1 MTADQNFS
9 TSPLAARPARNVPR
23 LAAAALAALVAIVYA
38 RTFSAPFV
46 FDDLTAIRDNATIR
60 HLWPPGAVLSPPIST
75 TAGGRPVVNLT
86 LALNYSVSGLDPWSY
101 HALNLLIHAGVGLL
115 LFGIVRQTLAR
126 LASRGSPAQ
135 SETWLA
141 LTATALWLL
150 HPLQTE
156 SVTYVIQRAESLMA
170 FFYLLTLYA
179 FIRSLASSVP
189 RCWLGFSF
197 ASCLLGMAT
206 KEVMVSAPLVVFLY
220 SRTFVTGSMREAW
233 RRHGGFVVALA
244 GTWLLLGWLVLGT
257 QGRGGSAGFNAGV
270 TPWSYALTQCGALV
284 HYVALACWPHPLI
297 LDYGTDLVTRVSDAA
312 LPAAAVIAALAAT
325 GWALVRRPA
334 VGFAGVW
341 FFALLAPTSSFV
353 PVATQS
359 IAEHR
364 MYLPLAALV
373 VTAVVGAHRR
383 IGSAALWCGLAV
395 ALAFTLLTWRR
406 NADYQS
412 VLALW
417 TDTVAKRPDNA
428 RAHCSLAD
436 ALAATGRTTEAAA
449 SYATSLRLDPTG
461 LEAHDGLGALLLE
474 AGRADEARTHFETAL
489 RLEPDETEAH
499 NRRGAL
505 LARAGRAD
513 EALPHFQEAL
523 KRQPARAD
531 FRTNYGAALLQ
542 LGRKD
547 EAVAEFEAALRLR
560 PDFAE
565 AHSDLALVLLQSG
578 RLSEAAAH
586 YAAVLRTTPR
596 DPVAHGNLGFIA
608 LQNGHAEEAV
618 SHYRAVVLVSADEPG
633 AHVNLGHA
641 LLRAGRPLEAR
652 VEYEAALRVEPDN
665 VAARDGLARL
675 RGR

>member
-1 MTADQNFS
+1 MSAEQNS
-9 TSPLAARPARNVPR
+9 SPHPPAAPLVRHMPWV
-23 LAAAALAALVAIVYA
+23 AAAALAALVAVVYA

-86 LALNYSVSGLDPWSY
+86 LALNYAISGLAPWSY

-126 LASRGSPAQ
+126 LSSRGSPAA

-141 LTATALWLL
+141 LTAAALWLL

-156 SVTYVIQRAESLMA
+156 SVTYVVQRAESLMA
-170 FFYLLTLYA
+170 FLFLLTLYA
-179 FIRSLASSVP
+179 FIRSLAPSAP
-189 RCWLGFSF
+189 RCWLGLSF
-197 ASCLLGMAT
+197 AACLLGMAT
-206 KEVMVSAPLVVFLY
+206 KEVMVSAPLLVLLY

-233 RRHGGFVVALA
+233 RRHGGFVAALA
-244 GTWLLLGWLVLGT
+244 GTWLLLGWLVVGT
-257 QGRGGSAGFNAGV
+257 EGRGGSAGFNAGV

-297 LDYGTDLVTRVSDAA
+297 LDYGTDLVTRVSDVA
-312 LPAAAVIAALAAT
+312 LPAVAVIAALAAT

-334 VGFAGVW
+334 LGFAGAW

-373 VTAVVGAHRR
+373 VMAVVVAHRR
-383 IGSAALWCGLAV
+383 IGSIALWCGLAV
-395 ALAFTLLTWRR
+395 ALAFALLTWRR
-406 NADYQS
+406 NGDYQN
-412 VLALW
+412 ALSLW
-417 TDTVAKRPDNA
+417 ADTVAKRPDNA

-436 ALAATGRTTEAAA
+436 ALTTAGRTTEAAA
-449 SYATSLRLDPTG
+449 SYAMSLRLDPTG
-461 LEAHDGLGALLLE
+461 IEAHDGLGALLLE
-474 AGRADEARTHFETAL
+474 AGRVDEARTHFEIAL
-489 RLEPDETEAH
+489 RLEPDETEAQ

-505 LARAGRAD
+505 LARAGQAD
-513 EALPHFQEAL
+513 GALPHFQAAL
-523 KRQPARAD
+523 KRQPERAD
-531 FRTNYGAALLQ
+531 FHTNYGAALLQ
-542 LGRKD
+542 LGRAD
-547 EAVAEFEAALRLR
+547 EAVAEFETALRLR

-578 RLSEAAAH
+578 RLPEAAAH
-586 YAAVLRTTPR
+586 YEAVLRATPR
-596 DPVAHGNLGFIA
+596 DPVAHGNLGYIA
-608 LQNGHAEEAV
+608 LQQGRAAEAV
-618 SHYRAVVLVSADEPG
+618 SHYRAVVQVSADEPG

-641 LLRAGRPLEAR
+641 LLRAGRPPEAR
-652 VEYEAALRVEPDN
+652 VEYETALRLEPDN
-665 VAARDGLARL
+665 AAARDALARL